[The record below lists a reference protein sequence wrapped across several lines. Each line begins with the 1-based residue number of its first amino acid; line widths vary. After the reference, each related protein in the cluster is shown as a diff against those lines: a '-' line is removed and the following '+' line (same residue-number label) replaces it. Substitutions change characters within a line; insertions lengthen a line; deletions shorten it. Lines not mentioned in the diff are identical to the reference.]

1 MKITL
6 SNGNVVEGTLDELT
20 TAGLLPTRS
29 MATRAV
35 DPRLDYTQLPR
46 YAVAGD
52 TAQPEATVAPAVVAT
67 PATPATKVGRPL
79 APLTIKIA
87 DAFDKLIDTGTVQR
101 VSIAAKDEKKARA
114 TIYRTNR
121 DRSLKVVANK
131 IRIGDRIALV
141 LSN

>member
-20 TAGLLPTRS
+20 TAGLIPART
-29 MATRAV
+29 MAARAV
-35 DPRLDYTQLPR
+35 SSQLELPLL
-46 YAVAGD
+46 AITTPA
-52 TAQPEATVAPAVVAT
+52 APAATAT
-67 PATPATKVGRPL
+67 PAATTVKLGRPL

-87 DAFDKLIDTGTVQR
+87 DAFDKLADTGAEQR
-101 VSIAAKDEKKARA
+101 ISIAAKDEKKARA

-121 DRSLKVVANK
+121 DRSMKVVANK

-141 LSN
+141 LSK

>member
-20 TAGLLPTRS
+20 TAGLIPSRT

-35 DPRLDYTQLPR
+35 SAQLELPLMSLN
-46 YAVAGD
+46 A
-52 TAQPEATVAPAVVAT
+52 
-67 PATPATKVGRPL
+67 PATPAATPTATGSPAVKLGRPL

-87 DAFDKLIDTGTVQR
+87 DAFDKLVDTGAEQR
-101 VSIAAKDEKKARA
+101 ISIAAKDEKKARA

-121 DRSLKVVANK
+121 DRSLSIVANK

-141 LSN
+141 LSK